1 MMDTKVIDVALGKK
15 SADMVI
21 LNGNLINVHTRE
33 VYQSDVSIVDGKIA
47 GVGKLP
53 EGVIGPDTQIIDA
66 AGKYLSP
73 GFIDAHIHFE
83 SSMLTFTEFSNTVIK
98 RGTTAVASDIMEITI
113 VAGLEGLKEILS
125 EAGSLPVSLYY
136 PVPSFM
142 GDESEFQTTGSVLSA
157 SMIEQLLPLDEAVG
171 LAEVLV
177 PPILAKS
184 PESEKV
190 IALADKLKKTAEGH
204 APATFGKELNAY
216 VSTGIRSD
224 HESTT
229 KEEALE
235 KVRNGLRVL
244 MREGS
249 ASTDLKDCLRIITE
263 ENVDPR
269 HLAMIS
275 DDVDALHLV
284 SLGHMDH
291 KIRMAVKE
299 GVDPVAAIQMAT
311 LNPAESLK
319 IDDLHGSISPG
330 KMANIVLLSSIEEC
344 AVKDVVA
351 KGSLVVKDGSLI
363 EKSVPPTYANVLR
376 NTVSFFREIKS
387 SDLLIKAQD
396 GAEEAVVH
404 VIGASPV
411 SLLTDSL
418 EACLPVKDKYV
429 ACDVSQDI
437 LHIACV
443 ER

>member
-263 ENVDPR
+263 DNIDPR

-344 AVKDVVA
+344 AVEDVVA

-387 SDLLIKAQD
+387 SDLLIK
-396 GAEEAVVH
+396 
-404 VIGASPV
+404 
-411 SLLTDSL
+411 
-418 EACLPVKDKYV
+418 
-429 ACDVSQDI
+429 
-437 LHIACV
+437 
-443 ER
+443 